1 MKKLQLLVLA
11 LATTAVSGLA
21 LAQSAPP
28 PPASPLMK
36 ADANGDGV
44 ITREEAAKYPRL
56 AARFD
61 ALDKNKDGKLSADE
75 LPAWRGRGADG
86 AKGPGDG
93 HAMDPQ
99 WKEKMEKMRAECFD
113 KADTNKDGQLS
124 REEFAKMGEV
134 CRPMHGGMHRPPMPP
149 AAPQPPAPPVEK

>member
-1 MKKLQLLVLA
+1 MKTTLRLLV

-28 PPASPLMK
+28 PGSPMMR

-44 ITREEAAKYPRL
+44 ISREEAAKYPRL

-61 ALDKNKDGKLSADE
+61 QLDRNKDGKLSADE
-75 LPAWRGRGADG
+75 LPAWRGRGEDG
-86 AKGPGDG
+86 GRG
-93 HAMDPQ
+93 MDPQ
-99 WKEKMEKMRAECFD
+99 RKETMERMRAECFD

-124 REEFAKMGEV
+124 RDEFAKLGEV
-134 CRPMHGGMHRPPMPP
+134 CRPLHGGMHRPPMPP
-149 AAPQPPAPPVEK
+149 AAPQPPAPPVKK